1 LIKPKKL
8 DKTNKSSKQ
17 KSFFIFANNSKT
29 LEMNKK
35 NLTYLLIG
43 LILVGCSAT
52 KSQKTADINAYLQ
65 TITPKELKEH
75 LYIVASDEM
84 QGRDTGT
91 EGQKK
96 AGNYL
101 ISQYEANKIKFPP
114 AAKSWYQKVS
124 SEFMARGFS
133 PKLNDS
139 ENIWAFIKGSEKP
152 EEIVIIS
159 AHYDHVGMKNGEIYN
174 GADDDGSGTVA
185 LLEIAEAFKLA
196 EKDGFKPKR
205 SIMFL
210 HVTGEEHGLHG
221 SRYYSEHPL
230 YPFENTVADINIDMI
245 GRRDTLHPNTNN
257 YIYVIGSD
265 RLSSELHE
273 INESMNSKYTQMKL
287 DYKYNDR
294 NDPERI
300 YYRSDH
306 YNFAKK
312 GVPAIFF
319 FNGIHADYHM
329 PTDTPDK
336 IEYDALAKR
345 AQLAFALAWELANR
359 DEKIKVDRDGK

>member
-1 LIKPKKL
+1 MKKVLISGTLLSLLLSGCNAVPKEQ
-8 DKTNKSSKQ
+8 KQ
-17 KSFFIFANNSKT
+17 
-29 LEMNKK
+29 
-35 NLTYLLIG
+35 
-43 LILVGCSAT
+43 
-52 KSQKTADINAYLQ
+52 ADISNYMN
-65 TITPKELKEH
+65 TITPEELSTH
-75 LYIVASDEM
+75 LHIVASDEM
-84 QGRDTGT
+84 EGRDTGT

-96 AGNYL
+96 AGKYL
-101 ISQYEANKIKFPP
+101 IEQYKKNNISFPSEAND
-114 AAKSWYQKVS
+114 WYQKVP
-124 SEFMARGFS
+124 SEFMAKGFS

-152 EEIVIIS
+152 EEILVIS
-159 AHYDHVGMKNGEIYN
+159 AHYDHVGTKNGEVYN

-185 LLEIAEAFKLA
+185 LLELAQAFAKA
-196 EKDGFKPKR
+196 KKDGFGPKR
-205 SIMFL
+205 SILFL
-210 HVTGEEHGLHG
+210 HVTGEEYGLHG
-221 SRYYSEHPL
+221 SRFYSENPL
-230 YPFENTVADINIDMI
+230 FPLKNTIADINIDMI
-245 GRRDTLHPNTNN
+245 GRRDTLHPDTNN

-265 RLSSELHE
+265 RLSSELHT
-273 INESMNSKYTQMKL
+273 INEEVNKKYTQLTL

-319 FNGIHADYHM
+319 FNGVHADYHM
-329 PTDTPDK
+329 ASDTPDK

-359 DEKIKVDRDGK
+359 EERIVVDKDGK